1 MLSKGIRCFD
11 EWASIFGEITTEREL
26 TPEGNGYRF
35 RTRFAK
41 FHNVPVL
48 LQMFCEVADIQT
60 ADMLQLPV
68 PKLAGGKA
76 QVVVS
81 SPSEELKEFMKQ
93 GIERVQ
99 SIRNGTVDPSVDNM
113 LKFIGDARRAG
124 LDMRLIGPAASF
136 DPNGKIAKDHGW
148 PSTSQISQGCGISN
162 PRVRQ
167 AVKTLA
173 GMLLISKAQYVKQ
186 CGAYGH
192 NHFQVIAMAVREAL
206 LKVYRKH
213 KRQSIAEVLWTAFL
227 FLCRWLA
234 VPVLEPA
241 DLLPS
246 LLRAKPGK
254 HIFLRI

>member
-1 MLSKGIRCFD
+1 MKGFVRIPNCIFEYKLTASELLVFCYLTSKKNHLSALTIRHETVANALGVSRNTVLAAFKGLAEKGLVEQQVRYYRGRQISSRYHIAQLPGGWFKLPRG
-11 EWASIFGEITTEREL
+11 IFR
-26 TPEGNGYRF
+26 
-35 RTRFAK
+35 
-41 FHNVPVL
+41 
-48 LQMFCEVADIQT
+48 
-60 ADMLQLPV
+60 LQLNKSDFAV
-68 PKLAGGKA
+68 YLYILRC
-76 QVVVS
+76 V
-81 SPSEELKEFMKQ
+81 
-93 GIERVQ
+93 
-99 SIRNGTVDPSVDNM
+99 N
-113 LKFIGDARRAG
+113 
-124 LDMRLIGPAASF
+124 
-136 DPNGKIAKDHGW
+136 AKDHGW
-148 PSTSQISQGCGISN
+148 PSTSQISQGCGISK

-173 GMLLISKAQYVKQ
+173 MLSLLRKQ
-186 CGAYGH
+186 CVTKLCGAYGH

-213 KRQSIAEVLWTAFL
+213 KRQSIAEVWTAFL